1 MVHPPLRMF
10 LTPSLRSDMMQT
22 TEDKTIDHFPMNVN
36 TKPYTAQILKNSRSF
51 WGTIRTLENV
61 LEEPNT
67 IFLKSVLGGGDKIW
81 KSKFEKSNI
90 HLTFHGYVETL
101 FILLV
106 PHFFWKKNPTR
117 AKKPILSN
125 FHRFC
130 LENIHLKSLIPFF
143 LILKAF

>member
-1 MVHPPLRMF
+1 MF
-10 LTPSLRSDMMQT
+10 KLYVMKKIGSMSRLSVQAQCAWS
-22 TEDKTIDHFPMNVN
+22 IW
-36 TKPYTAQILKNSRSF
+36 YTL
-51 WGTIRTLENV
+51 V
-61 LEEPNT
+61 
-67 IFLKSVLGGGDKIW
+67 GGGDKIW

-130 LENIHLKSLIPFF
+130 LENIHLKSLHPFF